1 MKKAYKNRQME
12 TESGETTSHVSAVCN
27 KTLFFFP
34 KSNPPAVVCADTIEE
49 ANEILLENSK

>member
-12 TESGETTSHVSAVCN
+12 SETGYPVPQGCN